1 MKIDVYRWIE
11 LELNATIQTLNDDLE
26 EADKKRNK
34 ILKDVFTGAESRII
48 LKQFVFWNNKYIN
61 YKRQREHL
69 EDSLRSFE
77 DAKDEWYNWAP
88 NNAANDLVETGEP

>member
-11 LELNATIQTLNDDLE
+11 LELNATIQTLNDDIE

-34 ILKDVFTGAESRII
+34 ILKDVFTGAESRIM

-69 EDSLRSFE
+69 EDSLVHS
-77 DAKDEWYNWAP
+77 KT
-88 NNAANDLVETGEP
+88 LKTSGTTGLPTMPTR